1 MEWIFVVVA
10 GLLEV
15 LSINYMNKWQIM
27 KKFGLKKSLLLIVKM
42 ILAFGSS
49 LVLLNLALNTL
60 PMSITYAVWSGI
72 GSVGGVAV
80 SIVKYGESANWR
92 RLMCICLILFSVVG
106 LKLVS

>member
-1 MEWIFVVVA
+1 MDWIFVIVA

-27 KKFGLKKSLLLIVKM
+27 KKFGLKKSSLLIVKM

-49 LVLLNLALNTL
+49 LVLLNLVLNTL

>member
-27 KKFGLKKSLLLIVKM
+27 KKFGLKKSSLLIVKM